1 MSALESEQSR
11 ELIARLERI
20 RRIAYRRW
28 ILYGVAAVGS
38 GGVYAL
44 LAILLV
50 DWSLDLPA
58 IPRLVIGAAFLVGF
72 ALAWTYWIY
81 RPVRAGL
88 SVGQIAARIERYF
101 GDFNDRLSSL
111 VNFAQNAEAGSAPMV
126 RQFLVNTERAIAQR
140 DLERVLTT
148 RPLLTGTLFFIL
160 SVVLLAAVSL
170 GSPAWMW
177 TGLSR
182 YLDPFGAVEWPTTV
196 QISPLTRVIRAP
208 LAESARVRMKVTKG
222 LSDTLRG
229 VVHLRDAEG
238 RTMTLAMQREGD
250 VFEAVIQPVLC
261 DVRYHFEAGDASTRR
276 EPGRIVAVTRP
287 VIEEVVLT
295 VFPPAYADGAAPEIL
310 TLTTEA
316 VEVIRGSRV
325 EAVVTSSK
333 DAARGAGAER
343 MQLHS
348 ADGWTTPLTPDPDDR
363 RRLRAAFEPKADV
376 QFRVTVVDEDG
387 FENRAAAL
395 YALKMKDDMPPQ
407 VTLTHPAGSVE
418 ATPEAIIR
426 LVGEAVD
433 DFGVSAVALET
444 TREGRATLSEA
455 VALEEGAAGGV
466 RSRAMFRHDWE
477 LTRLALEP
485 GDVATFCVAA
495 WDTYP
500 GEAGAERP
508 GRSAPMTLRI
518 ISAVEYERRVRDQ
531 LHGIE
536 RQLRQVLAEQ
546 DGVVESA
553 EALAEIEADWSE
565 SQRDAAASTA
575 SREARLA
582 RSVRDLVRRSRDLAG
597 QMSDNRVEDE
607 GWAQRVRG
615 VADRLAGEV
624 ADRMS
629 SASGALQRARDA
641 EPVDEARRLA
651 AEAGRGAAE
660 ASANLRGV
668 LEELSRWGDVQEL
681 ASRLTD
687 LVERQEAL
695 REATAAAGKE
705 TLGRAVES
713 LSADEQAALERLAR
727 QQEQLNDDVNKA
739 LAQMREQSVGN
750 AEAAARESLEQAL
763 REAAAQD
770 LPRHLKTAAE
780 AVRGNRTAAAGVS
793 QSAAKDAMSKMVAG
807 LREARKRELDE
818 LRKELE
824 RAEEQVA
831 ALLRRQEELTA
842 ASAEAAA
849 IGAPADVVVALA
861 EPQGQLRTNARWLG
875 EDLGVTPRSAS
886 AGELVSAAATSMS
899 EAHRVLVEARAA
911 DAKAPQQTA
920 EDFLHQALDA
930 LAEAAEQVRDDIE
943 RQTLEEIQGRLEA
956 LVAAQREI
964 DAGIRDLTARLSQGQ
979 RIGRLESKAASDL
992 ARNQGALV
1000 KATQEAQAQVEEA
1013 PVFAWALQR
1022 VVGWMEEAQDR
1033 LTRRAIDGEL
1043 ERVSGRIVRELET
1056 LIAGLAGTQDAIK
1069 DPEFADDDGSGGG
1082 GDGASQQ
1089 RAGKPVPTVT
1099 ELLVLKAIQIEINER
1114 TVALAAELAGREPD
1128 EAALRRLRE
1137 LGEDQA
1143 QVRDLTRRV
1152 TEAAREEQGVAGG

>member
-1 MSALESEQSR
+1 MLESEQSR

-28 ILYGVAAVGS
+28 ILYGVTAVGS

-50 DWSLDLPA
+50 DWGLNLPA
-58 IPRLVIGAAFLVGF
+58 IPRLVIGGAFLVGF

-81 RPVRAGL
+81 RPARAGL

-111 VNFAQNAEAGSAPMV
+111 VNFAQNVEAGSAPMV
-126 RQFLVNTERAIAQR
+126 RQFLVNTERAIARR

-208 LAESARVRMKVTKG
+208 LAESARVRMKVTTG

-238 RTMTLAMQREGD
+238 RAMTLAMQREGD

-261 DVRYHFEAGDASTRR
+261 DVSYHFEAGDASTRR
-276 EPGRIVAVTRP
+276 EPGRIVAVARP
-287 VIEEVVLT
+287 VIEEVALT
-295 VFPPAYADGAAPEIL
+295 VYPPAYADGAGPEIL

-316 VEVIRGSRV
+316 VDVIRGSRV
-325 EAVVTSSK
+325 EVVVTSSK
-333 DAARGAGAER
+333 DAARGAGADR

-348 ADGWTTPLTPDPDDR
+348 ADGWTTPLTADPDDR
-363 RRLRAAFEPKADV
+363 RRLRATFEPQADV

-387 FENRAAAL
+387 FENRTAAL
-395 YALKMKDDMPPQ
+395 YTLKMKEDMPPR
-407 VTLTHPAGSVE
+407 VALTHPAGAVE
-418 ATPEAIIR
+418 ATPQAILR

-433 DFGVSAVALET
+433 DFGVSAAALEA
-444 TREGRATLSEA
+444 TREDRATLSEP
-455 VALEEGAAGGV
+455 VTLEGGAAGGV
-466 RSRAMFRHDWE
+466 RGSATFRHDWD
-477 LTRLALEP
+477 LARLALEP

-495 WDTYP
+495 WDTFP
-500 GEAGAERP
+500 GEAGPERP
-508 GRSAPMTLRI
+508 GRSASLTLRI
-518 ISAVEYERRVRDQ
+518 ISAAEYERRVRDQ

-546 DGVVESA
+546 DGVTESA
-553 EALAEIEADWSE
+553 EALAETADWSE
-565 SQRDAAASTA
+565 AERDAAASAA

-607 GWAQRVRG
+607 GWAQRVRD

-629 SASGALQRARDA
+629 GASGALQQARDA
-641 EPVDEARRLA
+641 EPADEARSLA
-651 AEAGRGAAE
+651 AEARRGAAE

-695 REATAAAGKE
+695 RDATAAAGKE

-713 LSADEQAALERLAR
+713 LTAEEQAELERLAR

-739 LAQMREQSVGN
+739 LAQMRDQSAGSV
-750 AEAAARESLEQAL
+750 EAAARESLEQAL

-842 ASAEAAA
+842 AAEEAAA
-849 IGAPADVVVALA
+849 VAAPSDVVAALA

-875 EDLGVTPRSAS
+875 EDLGATPKSAP
-886 AGELVSAAATSMS
+886 AGELVSAAAAAMS
-899 EAHRVLVEARAA
+899 EAHRVLGEARAA
-911 DAKAPQQTA
+911 DAKTPQQTA

-964 DAGIRDLTARLSQGQ
+964 DAGIRDLAARLSQGQ

-992 ARNQGALV
+992 ARDQGELV

-1022 VVGWMEEAQDR
+1022 VVGWMEGAQDR

-1069 DPEFADDDGSGGG
+1069 DPEFADDDGRGGG

-1089 RAGKPVPTVT
+1089 QAGKPVPTVT

-1114 TVALAAELAGREPD
+1114 TVALAAELAGREPG
-1128 EAALRRLRE
+1128 EAELRRLRE

-1143 QVRDLTRRV
+1143 QVFDLTRRV